1 MIKATLEQSNR
12 QYHRYRQYK
21 HAFFKSLPYSSLI
34 AIVLFFSLILTGC
47 AGQTQQ
53 AQDVSGHIKIS
64 GSTALL
70 PLVTAAGQAFQ
81 KQHPRA
87 KIDVSG
93 GGSLTGLQAV
103 TTSKVNIGDSDI
115 YADPA
120 TFPDPNLTDHIVCVT
135 PFVMIV
141 NRDVTI
147 NSLSRQQIIDIYSTG
162 KYQNW
167 QELNGP
173 NVQIYPIVRPGSS
186 GTRATFRKYILNGLD
201 EHGKINL
208 QVDDTKKVV
217 NMVATTPG
225 AIGYVALSAVTPA
238 VKYIAIDGQTPT
250 TANIAAG
257 KYNFWSYEHMYTLGD
272 DNPLVYA
279 FLNYITDTAMQSTV
293 RQMHYIPINDMNLP
307 ATSNTS
313 TTNRSSLAVAADAA
327 SQESEDRRY
336 E

>member
-1 MIKATLEQSNR
+1 MIKAAFKQGN
-12 QYHRYRQYK
+12 RQYK
-21 HAFFKSLPYSSLI
+21 HAFFKSLPYVSPI
-34 AIVLFFSLILTGC
+34 TIVLLFSLILTGC

-53 AQDVSGHIKIS
+53 TQDVSGHIKIS

-70 PLVTAAGQAFQ
+70 PLVTAASQAFQ
-81 KQHPRA
+81 KQHPGA

-93 GGSLTGLQAV
+93 GGSLNGLQAV
-103 TTSKVNIGDSDI
+103 TAGKVNIGNSDI

-147 NSLSRQQIIDIYSTG
+147 DSLSRQQIIDMYSTD

-167 QELNGP
+167 QELKGP
-173 NVQIYPIVRPGSS
+173 DIQINPIVRPGTS

-238 VKYIAIDGQTPT
+238 VKYIAIDGETPT
-250 TANIAAG
+250 TGNIAAG

-272 DNPLVYA
+272 DNPLVSA
-279 FLNYITDTAMQSTV
+279 FLNYMTSTTMQSTV

-307 ATSNTS
+307 SASNVS
-313 TTNRSSLAVAADAA
+313 TTNQASLAVVTDAA
-327 SQESEDRRY
+327 NQESKDRRY